1 MEVLIRILIIAGPTL
16 KVKRNIVNQMYAD
29 IIDKFYQ

>member
-1 MEVLIRILIIAGPTL
+1 MVEIILILILAGPTL